1 VTRMGQ
7 RKGLGKADIQPILDE
22 LKAGLQAIYG
32 PRLRQVILFGSYAR
46 GEAEDGS
53 DIDVAIVLEDYA
65 SVAEERERTGDLTYR
80 LSFDNDTVIQT
91 LFLREQDALDPWQP
105 THVNIRR
112 EGVLA

>member
-1 VTRMGQ
+1 MGK

-46 GEAEDGS
+46 GEAEPHS
-53 DIDVAIVLEDYA
+53 DVDVALVLDDYDRSVEEARRIED
-65 SVAEERERTGDLTYR
+65 VWGRVCLENGVLIQPLFVRER
-80 LSFDNDTVIQT
+80 
-91 LFLREQDALDPWQP
+91 DAQAPWQP
-105 THVNIRR
+105 VHLSIRQ